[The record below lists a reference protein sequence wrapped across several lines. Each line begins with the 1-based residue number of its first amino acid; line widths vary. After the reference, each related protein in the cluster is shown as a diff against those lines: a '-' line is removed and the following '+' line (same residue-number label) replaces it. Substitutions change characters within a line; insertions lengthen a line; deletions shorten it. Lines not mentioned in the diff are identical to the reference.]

1 MAAVQDNVFG
11 KATVTPKG
19 KLFFYDFD
27 SPNTVEKHPKNKY
40 PSDKFDV
47 TLGFPTT
54 ADLTKLKAECAEVA
68 KQAFKTTEG
77 VEMPFADGDEKG
89 MASMAGQIVIR
100 AKSSKRPGLVDT
112 QKEIISE
119 DECDAG
125 MWARLQVT
133 PMSYISG
140 KTKGVTF
147 LLKNAQ
153 VFVDQ
158 SYDSLGG
165 GQSAKD
171 AFASDDFADDFE

>member
-11 KATVTPKG
+11 KATLTPKG

-27 SPNTVEKHPKNKY
+27 TPNTVEKHPKNKF

-54 ADLTKLKAECAEVA
+54 ADLSKLKAECAEVA
-68 KQAFKTTEG
+68 KQAFKTVDG
-77 VEMPFADGDEKG
+77 VEMPFSDGNEKG
-89 MASMAGQIVIR
+89 MDSMAGLIIIR

-119 DECDAG
+119 GEVQAG
-125 MWARLQVT
+125 MWARLQLT

-158 SYDSLGG
+158 PYDSLGG
-165 GQSAKD
+165 SQSAKD
-171 AFASDDFADDFE
+171 AFGDDFEDDFE